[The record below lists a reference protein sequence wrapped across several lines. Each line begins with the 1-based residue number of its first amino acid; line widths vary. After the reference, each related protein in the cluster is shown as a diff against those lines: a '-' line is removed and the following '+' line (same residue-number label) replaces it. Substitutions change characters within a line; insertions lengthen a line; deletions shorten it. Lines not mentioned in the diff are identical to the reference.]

1 MNYYVYYKNRRF
13 GFTNLHAAGEGKFC
27 RGEEHEIIL
36 IWSVVSDKVR
46 VFWNKNNISHLFREK
61 RTGAAARKVVNI
73 SWESRSGV
81 KFQISAHHES
91 KNPGG
96 GTKTSSNHSNRN
108 TPQPQPQYDLLL
120 DDISIFSLKHVS
132 ELNPYVIP
140 IDNTSTSTTKAI
152 ATSTTTQ
159 LLASSAAAR
168 GLEVLSETSLDSSI
182 RSALTEGYISD
193 DPETLQLSQHTTPDT
208 GLRLSMAG
216 FNSSCELDGVVM
228 DDLTS
233 SSLTNT
239 LESLRPVVTS
249 LISNSEDMVSKAIIN
264 AFLEVDDLVPHS
276 SSSSLRLNSMME
288 LSPCSSS
295 SSISSMIQTDTQIEA
310 DTLYDTSEWV
320 NFNVICAP
328 RPDVEEQKRAFLQ
341 KQMDIIF
348 MHARHERLTEEAA
361 SRILVDVATLLDV
374 PVLSSSI
381 QRDTLIIRDLKGI
394 DADTLIATMMV
405 HEELHEVGVA
415 SNRRFGKSV
424 HHAHSLFLS
433 LLYVI
438 CYFEMPVLRSID
450 K

>member
-1 MNYYVYYKNRRF
+1 LNYYICYIRRF
-13 GFTNLHAAGEGKFC
+13 GFTNLHAAREGKFC

-108 TPQPQPQYDLLL
+108 TPQLPPQYDFLL

-132 ELNPYVIP
+132 ELNPYVIS
-140 IDNTSTSTTKAI
+140 IDNTV
-152 ATSTTTQ
+152 
-159 LLASSAAAR
+159 
-168 GLEVLSETSLDSSI
+168 GLEILSETSLDSSS
-182 RSALTEGYISD
+182 RSEGYISD
-193 DPETLQLSQHTTPDT
+193 DPETLQLLQHTPDT

-216 FNSSCELDGVVM
+216 FNSSCEFNDVVM
-228 DDLTS
+228 DDLAS

-264 AFLEVDDLVPHS
+264 AFLEDDALVPHS
-276 SSSSLRLNSMME
+276 SSSLGLNSMIG
-288 LSPCSSS
+288 SSSSSS
-295 SSISSMIQTDTQIEA
+295 SSISSMVKTDTQIEA
-310 DTLYDTSEWV
+310 DTLYDTTEWV

-361 SRILVDVATLLDV
+361 SRILLDVATLLDV

-415 SNRRFGKSV
+415 SNRRFGKSI
-424 HHAHSLFLS
+424 HHAHSL
-433 LLYVI
+433 LLLLLFIV